1 VVETGEEGRLYS
13 MGRILTLEIVHFS
26 VFLSDKGSYIVTETC
41 PPCLPAKFH
50 SAFIVFFTN
59 AKMFSSLLVG
69 WLVGWLWMNVHE
81 ILGFIGTIEW
91 IF

>member
-1 VVETGEEGRLYS
+1 MVETGEEGRLYS

-69 WLVGWLWMNVHE
+69 WLVVDECSRNFRIYWNNRVDF
-81 ILGFIGTIEW
+81 LG
-91 IF
+91 